1 MKRSTIFVF
10 GVMLVTLSA
19 CNRPTADEQRARD
32 LALALQ
38 TINAQTPQLAGQNEL
53 GLPSQMPQQMPV
65 NGTAGQW
72 VYIPQGYVL
81 QPVGQQA
88 PAPAPA
94 TRTIYRT
101 ASAGATVRQSTAR
114 QPTRVTH
121 TKRDAVIGAAAGGVA
136 GAVIDRSVKG
146 AVIGAAAGGV
156 LGAVVGS
163 TVDVDHR

>member
-1 MKRSTIFVF
+1 MKRTTIIVF
-10 GVMLVTLSA
+10 GVTLVTLSA
-19 CNRPTADEQRARD
+19 CNRPSAEEQRARD

-38 TINAQTPQLAGQNEL
+38 TINAQQPQFSGPNEL
-53 GLPSQMPQQMPV
+53 GVPQQS
-65 NGTAGQW
+65 NGQLSQNGAGGQW

-81 QPVGQQA
+81 QPAGQAPVQQA
-88 PAPAPA
+88 PV
-94 TRTIYRT
+94 TRTVYRT
-101 ASAGATVRQSTAR
+101 ASAGGTVRSAPAR

-146 AVIGAAAGGV
+146 AVIGAAAGGI

-163 TVDVDHR
+163 TVDVDRR